1 MGDHFVLLVDR
12 LITES
17 TLEAALE
24 SQKRSMEVASSAV
37 KDTEVDVSVVNMDIG
52 DMRSQGKL
60 VQCRICHDEDEF
72 STMETPC
79 LCSGSLKYAHR
90 QCIQR
95 WCNEKGDITCE
106 ICLQQFK
113 PGYTAPPPLFRL
125 GRLRMNFRRNWEIS
139 RRDLQLHN
147 ATQIVRVVSPDQ
159 NLADF
164 TCDQC
169 SASAIFCSISIFIL
183 IILILK
189 HALSL
194 LEMIGSVEY
203 SLPIYMLLLARI
215 LGVTLSIYVMRRT
228 VNFVQ
233 QQRQQR
239 LVEPRT
245 ASGSQYSNQNDQQAL
260 QRQPQVA
267 PV

>member
-37 KDTEVDVSVVNMDIG
+37 KDTEVDVSVVNMDIR

-79 LCSGSLKYAHR
+79 LCSGSLK
-90 QCIQR
+90 
-95 WCNEKGDITCE
+95 
-106 ICLQQFK
+106 QFK

-125 GRLRMNFRRNWEIS
+125 ARLRMNFRRKWETS

-164 TCDQC
+164 TCEQC